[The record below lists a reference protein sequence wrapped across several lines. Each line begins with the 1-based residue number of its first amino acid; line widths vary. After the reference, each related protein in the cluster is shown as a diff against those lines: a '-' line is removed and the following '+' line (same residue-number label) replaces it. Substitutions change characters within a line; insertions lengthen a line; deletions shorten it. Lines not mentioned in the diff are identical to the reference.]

1 MDGNI
6 LFLYSAVSQLEAAQA
21 RVVRYAQEIAPSFNA
36 YIYFRFG
43 YWLAKG
49 LGRLLYRVRVGLKS
63 SDQLKGIS
71 PDSSVVLVMNH
82 RSNMDYILV
91 SFLVAEKTALSYAV
105 CKGQNL
111 ALANFNK
118 VDGGFIES
126 KEGLLRARSKSL
138 DMIKHY
144 ANSIS
149 HWW

>member
-1 MDGNI
+1 M
-6 LFLYSAVSQLEAAQA
+6 
-21 RVVRYAQEIAPSFNA
+21 
-36 YIYFRFG
+36 
-43 YWLAKG
+43 
-49 LGRLLYRVRVGLKS
+49 LYRVRVGLKS